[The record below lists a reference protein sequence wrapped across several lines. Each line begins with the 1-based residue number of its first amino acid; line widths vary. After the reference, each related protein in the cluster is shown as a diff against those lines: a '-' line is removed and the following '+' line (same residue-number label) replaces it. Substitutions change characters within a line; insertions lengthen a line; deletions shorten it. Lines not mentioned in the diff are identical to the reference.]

1 LSQPVVRVVLV
12 ASTALVLLCACATVQ
27 ATSAAAP
34 AAAQTSPS
42 TPEQASAY
50 GSYLAGRLA
59 ASEHDMPEAARLFR
73 QSLIDDPNN
82 PDLLGRALLYTAG
95 AGNVDE
101 ASRLAERVI
110 ATTPDD
116 RIARLT
122 LAVDALK
129 RQDYAAARE
138 QIAKSAKG
146 PFTALTLSLLDAWA
160 AQGQGKTDAALA
172 SLKDVTTEGGTAALQ
187 TFHSALILD
196 LAGRNGD
203 AEAAYRQALTQ
214 APDSPRMVEGY
225 GRFLERS
232 GRAADVRAFYT
243 GHANDIA
250 LAPVIAVAQARVAAG
265 KMPERLVPSAEA
277 GAAESLFGI
286 AASLSDEASADV
298 AILYLRFALCLQPDF
313 DLAKIVLA
321 DRFEALRK
329 FDDAIQVY
337 RSIAADSPFRFSAAV
352 QIAADET
359 RLNQNDKAV
368 ADLVALT
375 QQKPAD
381 ITGWTALGDA
391 YRSTEKYAQAGEAY
405 DHAVKLLNPIT
416 KKDWPLFY
424 ARGVAEER
432 SHNWAA
438 AEQDLQQAL
447 KLSPDQPQVL
457 NYLGYSW
464 VDQGRNLPQAV
475 AMLERARAL
484 SPTDGYIVDSV
495 GWAYYRL
502 GRYQDAA
509 KTLEE
514 AVLLVPGDPTINEH
528 LGDAYWKVGRKL
540 DAHFQWSHALA
551 FGPDEKQKAQLEK
564 KLQSGLA
571 ATARNG

>member
-1 LSQPVVRVVLV
+1 LRQPVRIVFVAGAALV
-12 ASTALVLLCACATVQ
+12 ALCACAHVQ
-27 ATSAAAP
+27 TTPGAAP
-34 AAAQTSPS
+34 AAAQSSPS
-42 TPEQASAY
+42 TPAQASAY

-59 ASEHDMPEAARLFR
+59 ASDHDMPEAARLFR
-73 QSLIDDPNN
+73 QSVTDDPTN

-95 AGNVDE
+95 AGNVDD
-101 ASRLAERVI
+101 AAKFAERVV
-110 ATTPDD
+110 AATPDD
-116 RIARLT
+116 RIARLA
-122 LAVDALK
+122 LAVVALK
-129 RQDYAAARE
+129 RQDYAQARD

-160 AQGQGKTDAALA
+160 AQGQGNTDAALA
-172 SLKDVTTEGGTAALQ
+172 LLKDLTSEGGTPALQ
-187 TFHSALILD
+187 SFHTALILD
-196 LAGRNGD
+196 LAGRNND
-203 AEAAYRQALTQ
+203 ADAAYRQALTL

-225 GRFLERS
+225 GRFLERT
-232 GRAADVRAFYT
+232 GRAADARTLYAKYSSDV
-243 GHANDIA
+243 A
-250 LAPVIAVAQARVAAG
+250 LAPVVAAAQARIAASQT
-265 KMPERLVPSAEA
+265 PERLVPSAAA

-298 AILYLRFALCLQPDF
+298 AILYLRLALYLEPDLS
-313 DLAKIVLA
+313 LAKIVLA

-337 RSIAADSPFRFSAAV
+337 RGLENSPYRFAAAV
-352 QIAADET
+352 QIALDES
-359 RLNQNDKAV
+359 RLNQNDKAI
-368 ADLVALT
+368 ADLGALT
-375 QQKPAD
+375 QQKPDD
-381 ITGWTALGDA
+381 ITVWTALGDA
-391 YRSTEKYAQAGEAY
+391 YRAREKYPQAADAY
-405 DHAVKLLNPIT
+405 DHAVKLVNPVT

-424 ARGVAEER
+424 ARGVSEER

-438 AEQDLQQAL
+438 AERDLQQAL
-447 KLSPDQPQVL
+447 KLSPEQPQVL

-484 SPTDGYIVDSV
+484 SPNDGYIVDSV

-528 LGDAYWKVGRKL
+528 LGDAYWRTGRKL

-551 FGPDEKQKAQLEK
+551 FGPDEKQKTEIEK
-564 KLQSGLA
+564 KLQSGMT
-571 ATARNG
+571 ATAGNG